1 MRLFDVK
8 ITTGMRFQRV
18 KFCLPSPTGRGE
30 RRRSIH
36 SQAAQALRNFAFRI
50 FAYRLRP
57 SCFKIP
63 RLPKIGGEPMSK
75 QFAAVVGKIEENL
88 ASVIRGKKESIRLL
102 LVSMLAGGHTL
113 LEDVP
118 GTGKTTLA
126 KSMARSIDGIFRRVQ
141 FTPDLLPADI
151 TGSMTY
157 NPQDGSFIFREGPV
171 FANVLLADEINRT
184 SPRTQAA
191 LLEVM
196 SERQVTVDGNRREL
210 PNPFFVIATQ
220 NSVEFHGTY
229 PLPEAQLDRFTMCVS
244 LGYPEFKDE
253 IDILYGQNK
262 QHPFETLRPVVSCA
276 EMAAMLEDVKN
287 VRIDKSV
294 AEYIVRII
302 EATRL
307 DARLKL
313 GISPRGSLALYRTA
327 QARALVEGRDYVDPS
342 DVRALSVPVLAHRV
356 MLDTKAK
363 YGGTRTRNV
372 IEDAIEKI
380 PVPR

>member
-1 MRLFDVK
+1 M
-8 ITTGMRFQRV
+8 
-18 KFCLPSPTGRGE
+18 
-30 RRRSIH
+30 
-36 SQAAQALRNFAFRI
+36 N
-50 FAYRLRP
+50 
-57 SCFKIP
+57 
-63 RLPKIGGEPMSK
+63 K
-75 QFAAVVGKIEENL
+75 QFAPMIGRIEDNL
-88 ASVIRGKKESIRLL
+88 AGVIKGKKESIRLL
-102 LVSMLAGGHTL
+102 LISMLAGGHTL

-126 KSMARSIDGIFRRVQ
+126 KSMARSIDGQFRRVQ

-196 SERQVTVDGNRREL
+196 SERQVTVDGIRRAL

-220 NSVEFHGTY
+220 NSIEFHGTY

-253 IDILYGQNK
+253 IDILYGQNTE
-262 QHPFETLRPVVSCA
+262 HPYDALKPVVSCV
-276 EMAAMLEDVKN
+276 EMSAMLDEVKK
-287 VRIDKSV
+287 VQLEKSV
-294 AEYIVRII
+294 GEYIVRLI

-327 QARALVEGRDYVDPS
+327 QARALIEGRDYVDPS
-342 DVRALSVPVLAHRV
+342 DVRALAIPVLAHRV